1 MKSLWLVVCLFV
13 CAQGIFAQDR
23 GTITGT
29 ISDPAGAVVANAN
42 IEARNLETGV
52 VYPVVS
58 TTTGNYTIAQLPVG
72 QYEVSA
78 TVGGFKK
85 FTRSGITVL
94 VGQVLRIDIGLEV
107 GRATESVTV
116 QADASQLR
124 TESGDLAH
132 NISVDSLDNLPIL
145 GIGGA
150 NAGSSGIRNPY
161 GLVQLIPGTSYQA
174 NFVNV
179 VNGAPSNSG
188 GYRIEGQ
195 DMTNHYVAYA
205 LQEEQPSADAIQEVA
220 VQTSNYAPE
229 YGTAGGG
236 LYNITMK
243 SGTNGYHGS
252 GYNYF
257 VNEDLNASYP
267 FSLSDGGGKVQQ
279 RNRRNDFGGTLGG
292 PVRIPRVYNGR
303 DKTFFFFNWEEY
315 KESQALPFSLTLP
328 NAAYRSGDFSAI
340 SPNGG
345 ANFNPSL
352 GVPATPLPSTDALGR
367 PIYANTIYDPT
378 TQRPAPNGV
387 LVRDPFANNV
397 IPSTRLNPISLQIQ
411 SLFPLPATNRLVNN
425 GAGTNPGER
434 ATTIPSLKIDQ
445 AIRTKGRLSLYWST
459 TQTDSLYS
467 TPNGNADG
475 LPAEITLSRGTFI
488 HHKIYR
494 LNYDHTLTPTLLMHL
509 GAGYQQLNFFDDAPY
524 LNFNAQQQIGL
535 SGFQANRNFPNITNM
550 QAPLGNPANAMG
562 GMQNVGTTGQIQSHS
577 FQQKPSANASLTW
590 VKGNHTL
597 KAGGEVYWQGTIS
610 NPFSGVIL
618 AAQSGPPAAP
628 GGPVIIN
635 SFGATAL
642 PFNPANG
649 LGGQSIGF
657 GYANFLLGDFST
669 TQQNTSADYRM
680 EKSQWAAYLQDSWK
694 VTRKLTVDFGARW
707 DYGTY
712 PTEQYGR
719 AAFFGLV
726 SNPNAGGHVGGTV
739 YQATCNCA
747 LANNYPYALGPRFGA
762 AYQINS
768 KTVLRAGWGFI
779 YGFVPDI
786 AGSVAA
792 LNAINTPSGVN
803 GYIDIS
809 NPNALPQPQWPV
821 FNAGLY
827 PTNPGVP
834 GTSPIMLDRN
844 AGRPPRQNEFSI
856 GLQRE
861 LTPNLIVETSY
872 VGNRGVWWTGITQ
885 GGNANASNLGLANQ
899 ISPATFAAY
908 GLNPYTNP
916 ADNTLLSQSI
926 SSTAVVTRVGN
937 VMPYPGFPT
946 NSTLLQALRAYPQFT
961 ALNVTNSPTGDTFYD
976 SLQAKINKRFSHGLQ
991 ATGTFTWSKS
1001 LQLVDYNIYDPQA
1014 LGKTYQ
1020 QWDQPF
1026 LFNANIVYTVE
1037 NFFPNQKLLA
1047 TATKDWQIGA
1057 FIQEGSGFLLTP
1069 PASPNPNT
1077 LSQGV
1082 NYEVRVPGQPL
1093 YLKNPNC
1100 GCINPQYDQI
1110 LNPAAWSA
1118 PPAGTFGGQAF
1129 YGDFRGPR
1137 RPIENF
1143 NFGRNFRIK
1152 EGINFQVRAEFVNIF
1167 NHTYLGN
1174 PSTGVSPQAPV
1185 NHTGGLLS
1193 GGFGVVNMIV
1203 APRAIPSAP
1212 SNGNYNTQLGGLP
1225 RTGTIIA
1232 RFTF

>member
-1 MKSLWLVVCLFV
+1 MKSLWTTICLFV
-13 CAQGIFAQDR
+13 SVFAAFGQDR

-29 ISDPAGAVVANAN
+29 VADPAGAVIANASV
-42 IEARNLETGV
+42 EAKNQETGV
-52 VYPVVS
+52 VYPVLS
-58 TTTGNYTIAQLPVG
+58 TSTGNYTVAQLPVG

-78 TVGGFKK
+78 TVPGFKR
-85 FTRSGITVL
+85 FNRSGITVS
-94 VGQVLRIDIGLEV
+94 VGNVLRIDISLEV
-107 GRATESVTV
+107 GQATESVTV
-116 QADASQLR
+116 QADASQLK

-145 GIGGA
+145 GIGGS

-220 VQTSNYAPE
+220 VQTSNFAPE

-243 SGTNGYHGS
+243 SGTNAFHGS
-252 GYNYF
+252 GYDYF
-257 VNEDLNASYP
+257 VNEDLNASFP
-267 FSLSDGGGKVQQ
+267 FTLSDGGGKVQQ

-292 PVRIPRVYNGR
+292 PVFIPKVYNGR
-303 DKTFFFFNWEEY
+303 DKTFFFFNFEEY
-315 KESQALPFSLTLP
+315 KESQALPFNLTLP
-328 NAAYRSGDFSAI
+328 NAAYRNGDFSAI
-340 SPNGG
+340 SVNGG
-345 ANFNPSL
+345 ANFNPNL
-352 GVPATPLPSTDALGR
+352 GVPTGPLPSTDALGR
-367 PIYANTIYDPT
+367 PIYANTIYNPT
-378 TQRPAPNGV
+378 TERAAPNGV
-387 LVRDPFANNV
+387 LVRDPFTNNM
-397 IPSTRLNPISLQIQ
+397 IPQFMLSPIALNIQ
-411 SLFPLPATNRLVNN
+411 KLFPLPTTNSLINN
-425 GAGTNPGER
+425 GAGTQPGER
-434 ATTIPSLKIDQ
+434 ATTIPSVKIDQ
-445 AIRTKGRLSLYWST
+445 SIGSKGHLSFYWST
-459 TQTDSLYS
+459 TQTDSQYS

-475 LPAEITLSRGTFI
+475 LPAEITLARGTFI

-494 LNYDHTLTPTLLMHL
+494 LNYDHTLTPTVLVHL
-509 GAGYQQLNFFDDAPY
+509 GAGYQQLNFFDDAPF
-524 LNFNAQQQIGL
+524 LNFNAQQLGL
-535 SGFQANRNFPNITNM
+535 NGFQASRNFPNITNM
-550 QAPLGNPANAMG
+550 QAPLGNSSYALG

-577 FQQKPSANASLTW
+577 FQEKPSANASMTW
-590 VKGNHTL
+590 VKGNHTV

-618 AAQSGPPAAP
+618 ASMASVPIVNTITSA
-628 GGPVIIN
+628 
-635 SFGATAL
+635 GATAL

-649 LGGQSIGF
+649 LAGQQIGF

-669 TQQNTSADYRM
+669 TQQNATADYRM
-680 EKSQWAAYLQDSWK
+680 EKSQWATYLQDSWK
-694 VTRKLTVDFGARW
+694 VSRKLTVDFGARW

-712 PTEQYGR
+712 PTEEHGR
-719 AAFFGLV
+719 AAFLGLI
-726 SNPNAGGHVGGTV
+726 SNPNAGGRIGGTS
-739 YQATCNCA
+739 YGATCNCSFA
-747 LANNYPYALGPRFGA
+747 SNYPYAIGPRFGL
-762 AYQINS
+762 AYQINA
-768 KTVLRAGWGFI
+768 KTVLRAGWGYI

-792 LNAINTPSGVN
+792 LNYINTPSGVN
-803 GYIDIS
+803 EYINLS
-809 NPNALPQPQWPV
+809 SPTALPQPQWPV
-821 FNAGLY
+821 FNPGLF

-834 GTSPIMLDRN
+834 GTNPIMLDQN

-861 LTPNLIVETSY
+861 ITSNLVVEASY

-885 GGNANASNLGLANQ
+885 NSTGNASNLGLANQ
-899 ISPATFAAY
+899 ISPATFAAL

-916 ADNTLLSQSI
+916 ADNLLLSQSI
-926 SSTAVVTRVGN
+926 SSPAVVARVGN
-937 VMPYPGFPT
+937 LMPYPGFPA
-946 NSTLLQALRAYPQFT
+946 NSTLLQALRPFPQFT
-961 ALNVTNSPTGDTFYD
+961 ALNVTNSPTGKTYYD
-976 SLQAKINKRFSHGLQ
+976 SLQTKINKRFSRGLQ

-1026 LFNANIVYTVE
+1026 LFNANVVYTVQ
-1037 NFFPNQKLLA
+1037 NFFPNQRLVAML
-1047 TATKDWQIGA
+1047 TKDWQVGV
-1057 FIQEGSGFLLTP
+1057 FLQEGSGFLLAP
-1069 PASPNPNT
+1069 PASPNPNNLAIT
-1077 LSQGV
+1077 GV
-1082 NYEVRVPGQPL
+1082 NYDIRVPGQSL

-1110 LNPAAWSA
+1110 LNPAAWTA
-1118 PPAGTFGGQAF
+1118 PAAGTYGGQTF
-1129 YGDFRGPR
+1129 YGDFRAPR

-1143 NFGRNFRIK
+1143 NFGRNFRIR
-1152 EGINFQVRAEFVNIF
+1152 EGMNLQIRAEFVNIF

-1174 PSTGVSPQAPV
+1174 PSTSVNPAAPL
-1185 NHTGGLLS
+1185 NRTNGLLS

-1203 APRAIPSAP
+1203 APGAVPSSP
-1212 SNGNYNTQLGGLP
+1212 SNGNFNTQLGGLP

-1232 RFTF
+1232 RFSF